1 MRKILT
7 LFSFFLLALVA
18 HAHGLWIE
26 VAGIG
31 TVGQPQTVNV
41 FFGDPAERMPTDRWF
56 GNLRDVQLTLVSPS
70 GKEMPLPSLTLSADQ
85 GTATFTPDETG
96 VYRIKANHLMNRV
109 ARERK
114 STYQSDAFIA
124 IGTATPASYTAGAG
138 KLQVVAPSGEQ
149 AVGKAVSFQ
158 FIKDGQ
164 PAKKTDIRIV
174 ASDGVVEKYTT
185 DKRGNFTYTPKE
197 AGTYLVQ
204 FSEMKEGAGTYNGQA
219 YQRELVSL
227 CYAFTVK

>member
-31 TVGQPQTVNV
+31 TVGQPQTMNV
-41 FFGDPAERMPTDRWF
+41 FFGDPAERMPTERWF
-56 GNLRDVQLTLVSPS
+56 GNLREVQLTLVSPS
-70 GKEMPLPSLTLSADQ
+70 GKETPLPALTLSANH

-96 VYRIKANHLMNRV
+96 IYRIKANHLMNRV

-138 KLQVVAPSGEQ
+138 RLQVVAPSGEQ
-149 AVGKAVSFQ
+149 AVGKAVTFH

-185 DKRGNFTYTPKE
+185 DNHGNFTYTPKE

-204 FSEMKEGAGTYNGQA
+204 FAEMKDGAGTYNGQA
-219 YQRELVSL
+219 YLRELISL
-227 CYAFTVK
+227 CYAFMVK